1 MTFKIMFGFQKIYEK
16 YYSKE
21 NGKKKKELIKKKCIF
36 KINKLFLYITLK
48 NQTHLIYFNF
58 NI

>member
-1 MTFKIMFGFQKIYEK
+1 MKNIIQKKMERKKIINE
-16 YYSKE
+16 
-21 NGKKKKELIKKKCIF
+21 KKCKF